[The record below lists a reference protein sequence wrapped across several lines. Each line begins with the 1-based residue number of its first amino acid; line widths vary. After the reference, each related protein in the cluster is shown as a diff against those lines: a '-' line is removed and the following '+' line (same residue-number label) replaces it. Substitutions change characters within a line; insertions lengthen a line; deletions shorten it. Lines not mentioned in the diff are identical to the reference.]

1 MLPCTRLGLLHLAR
15 VIVPALALF
24 HLDVA
29 QATWVD
35 FNDLPP
41 PADGNQDITGYP
53 VTDQYASQGVRFDGG
68 FLVHW
73 TPDPYLL
80 THADSS
86 ELLITFE
93 AASRPRYVSFDLL
106 PGSRASSVRYRDI
119 HGQGANEWIASG
131 VGHVSLSY
139 APGIALIKIT
149 SPHEKGAPPFFY
161 LDNLY
166 FGAVPAVPEPA
177 SLTALGAGLL
187 VLAAAWRLTRHGGR
201 SLGASPPQA
210 AG

>member
-1 MLPCTRLGLLHLAR
+1 MSSCIRLALLQLAR
-15 VIVPALALF
+15 AVLPALALF
-24 HLDVA
+24 HLGVA
-29 QATWVD
+29 QATWIN

-53 VTDQYASQGVRFDGG
+53 VTDQYASRGVRFDGG

-80 THADSS
+80 THANSS
-86 ELLITFE
+86 DLLITFE

-106 PGSRASSVRYRDI
+106 PGSRGSSVRYRDI
-119 HGQGANEWIASG
+119 HGQGANEWVAFG
-131 VGHVSLSY
+131 GGHVSLSY
-139 APGIALIKIT
+139 DPGIALIKIT
-149 SPHEKGAPPFFY
+149 SPYVGGEPPFFY

-187 VLAAAWRLTRHGGR
+187 VLAAARRLMRRRR
-201 SLGASPPQA
+201 SPGISPAQA
-210 AG
+210 AV